1 MGILKRF
8 GLKKLLG
15 SKRTRQL
22 SALSMVAQAGGKLK
36 RGDPKTA
43 ALYLVGAA
51 VAYKNGAAGFGAQA
65 VLRWL
70 GRR

>member
-1 MGILKRF
+1 MGPAKRL

-22 SALSMVAQAGGKLK
+22 SALSMVAQAGTEFK
-36 RGDPKTA
+36 RGDVRTA

-51 VAYKNGAAGFGAQA
+51 VAYRNGLAGFGAQA
-65 VLRWL
+65 LLRWR